1 MAARGEAARRVT
13 RQGKAGRRRVEAVR
27 IEGEERTGRAQP
39 IRARRDKAA
48 QAGDVARRY
57 KPRRSRGGVAMRRV
71 CDKAGRGGARRFDV
85 LMIRPRRRPQQDWAR
100 HSEPRGGS
108 TG

>member
-1 MAARGEAARRVT
+1 VAARGEAARRVT

-48 QAGDVARRY
+48 QAGDVARGY
-57 KPRRSRGGVAMRRV
+57 KPRRSRGGVAMRRA
-71 CDKAGRGGARRFDV
+71 CDKAGRGGAMRCADDSAAAPPAAGLGATQR
-85 LMIRPRRRPQQDWAR
+85 
-100 HSEPRGGS
+100 
-108 TG
+108 T